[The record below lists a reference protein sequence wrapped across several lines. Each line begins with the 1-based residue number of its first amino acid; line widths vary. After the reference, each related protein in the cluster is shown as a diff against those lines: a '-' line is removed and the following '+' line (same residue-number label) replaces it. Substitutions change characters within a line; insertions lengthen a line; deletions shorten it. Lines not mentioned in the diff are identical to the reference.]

1 VTAKLEE
8 RVLVIPTSLLTAA
21 GTFHGFS
28 PRVDHYLPRL
38 LAPAEFSF
46 RRRSDVE
53 MDPTFKQIIPYV
65 ILKCGNQVFHYVRGK
80 RGTETRL
87 QSLRS
92 IGIGGHINPSDQN
105 LFSASYQ
112 EGMLRELAE
121 EVELGAAYV
130 DRCIGLINDDST
142 SVGRVHLGVV
152 HVFELSEPS
161 VGRRDPALTQAGF
174 APLHELRAQRQEFE
188 SWSQFVLDGLGP

>member
-1 VTAKLEE
+1 
-8 RVLVIPTSLLTAA
+8 VLS
-21 GTFHGFS
+21 
-28 PRVDHYLPRL
+28 
-38 LAPAEFSF
+38 PAEFSF

-53 MDPTFKQIIPYV
+53 TNPAFKQIIPYV
-65 ILKCGNQVFHYVRGK
+65 ILKCCNQVFHYVRGK

-87 QSLRS
+87 KTLRS
-92 IGIGGHINPSDQN
+92 IGIGGHINPGDQN

-121 EVELGAAYV
+121 EVELNATYV

-142 SVGRVHLGVV
+142 PVGQVHLGVV

-174 APLHELRAQRQEFE
+174 APIAELQARRREFE
-188 SWSQFVLDGLGP
+188 SWSQFVLDELNP